1 LNVNEWIRITG
12 VHATFEATGR
22 FGSAWSGSQCAS
34 LSVRVAASLSGPGPG
49 PAAASQA
56 VPARQMHRSQ
66 VPSSVMARAGRRG
79 SRCPRDTEAPHGP
92 AGQLTGTCSQR
103 LGLGLGPL
111 CTPPWPVFV
120 LGICRCTDVKI
131 DRDATRGPEWRHSQ
145 VPTPHAATAVASRP
159 CNLQV
164 PVAESGKATYN
175 VE

>member
-1 LNVNEWIRITG
+1 MDSYHRRARYIRG
-12 VHATFEATGR
+12 HWQVR
-22 FGSAWSGSQCAS
+22 FGLVWLAVCQPECPSRCQPEWP
-34 LSVRVAASLSGPGPG
+34 GPGGSG

-56 VPARQMHRSQ
+56 APARQMHRSQ

-103 LGLGLGPL
+103 LGLGLDPL

-131 DRDATRGPEWRHSQ
+131 DRDATRGPEWKHWQ

-164 PVAESGKATYN
+164 PVAESGKATYT
-175 VE
+175 